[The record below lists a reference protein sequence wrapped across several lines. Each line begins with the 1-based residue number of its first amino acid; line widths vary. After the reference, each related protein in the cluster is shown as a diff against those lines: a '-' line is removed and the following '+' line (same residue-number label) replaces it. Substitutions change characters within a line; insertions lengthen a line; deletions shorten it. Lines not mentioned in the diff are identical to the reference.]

1 MKKRIVLLVFT
12 PLLFAMTLLAVYFLF
27 CEAIS
32 LKNYLQYYYST
43 YSREVRNIFPKGY
56 LANTFFYSSLTMA
69 FYLFSAFF
77 YSVFSIRLI
86 RKGNVINEVRYTY
99 EEYKAKRDAEKA
111 KQAADQAER
120 EAAAKEARRAEL
132 ERDLAELKKTE

>member
-12 PLLFAMTLLAVYFLF
+12 TLLFAMTLLAVYFLF

-43 YSREVRNIFPKGY
+43 YSIEVRNNFLKGY
-56 LANTFFYSSLTMA
+56 LANTIFHSSLTMA

-86 RKGNVINEVRYTY
+86 RKGNLINEIRYTY
-99 EEYKAKRDAEKA
+99 EEYKAKRDAEK
-111 KQAADQAER
+111 AER

-132 ERDLAELKKTE
+132 ERELAELKKTE